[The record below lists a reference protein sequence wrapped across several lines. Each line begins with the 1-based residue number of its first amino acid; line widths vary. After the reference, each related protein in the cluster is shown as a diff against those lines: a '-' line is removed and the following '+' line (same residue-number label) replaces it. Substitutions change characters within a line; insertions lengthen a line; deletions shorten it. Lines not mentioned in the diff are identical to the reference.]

1 MEENMRTYDQIQSK
15 INELKIL
22 LNRSESTN
30 QVTLYTV
37 CDSQIEILEWVL
49 NQPTGNYHK

>member
-1 MEENMRTYDQIQSK
+1 MRTYDQIQSK